1 MRNAFFILLAFA
13 FLLSACSGGGRSEAA
28 SAVEDYYRA
37 MMDKNDEQYVT
48 LTCAEWEESALLEFD
63 SFGGVT
69 TELEGFSCRE
79 TGTEGDFTLVQC
91 DGKIVAS
98 YGNEKMDFPLAERVH
113 KVRNEGGD
121 WRVCGY

>member
-1 MRNAFFILLAFA
+1 MRNAILILLAFA
-13 FLLSACSGGGRSEAA
+13 FLLSACSDGASGAA
-28 SAVEDYYRA
+28 GAVEGYYRN
-37 MMDKNDEQYVT
+37 MVGKYDERFVAG
-48 LTCAEWEESALLEFD
+48 TCAEWEESALLEFD

-113 KVRNEGGD
+113 KVRSEGGD

>member
-1 MRNAFFILLAFA
+1 MRRNAILILLALA
-13 FLLSACSGGGRSEAA
+13 FLLSACSGGRSEAA
-28 SAVEDYYRA
+28 DVVEGYYRN
-37 MMDKNDEQYVT
+37 MVGKYDERFVAA
-48 LTCAEWEESALLEFD
+48 TCAEWEEFALLEYD

-69 TELEGFSCRE
+69 TELEDFSCRE
-79 TGTEGDFTLVQC
+79 TGTEGEFTLVQC

-98 YGNEKMDFPLAERVH
+98 YGNELMDFPLADRVH